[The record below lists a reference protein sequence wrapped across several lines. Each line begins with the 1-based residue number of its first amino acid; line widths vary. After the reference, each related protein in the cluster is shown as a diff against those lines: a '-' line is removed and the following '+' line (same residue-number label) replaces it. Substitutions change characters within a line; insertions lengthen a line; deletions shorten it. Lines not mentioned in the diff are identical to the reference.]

1 MRISDWSS
9 DVCSSDLSGT
19 LAPHLIT
26 HGKLQRLTDPRV
38 EVNGDATY
46 ANRRVE
52 GALSLRSSAL
62 AVDAT
67 GTIDLARSAYRNVR
81 LRARL
86 LKPPALF
93 PNMTARNMEFRA
105 ILDGAFATASFA
117 NSSEGAACRETVC
130 YHV

>member
-1 MRISDWSS
+1 MRIIDWSS
-9 DVCSSDLSGT
+9 DVCSSDL
-19 LAPHLIT
+19 
-26 HGKLQRLTDPRV
+26 
-38 EVNGDATY
+38 ATY
-46 ANRRVE
+46 AHRRVE

-93 PNMTARNMEFRA
+93 PNMTARNMELRA
-105 ILDGAFATASFA
+105 ILDGAFATASFDYRLTA
-117 NSSEGAACRETVC
+117 DRFAFDNTGFEGARAAGKGRLSKDR
-130 YHV
+130 

>member
-86 LKPPALF
+86 LTPPALF
-93 PNMTARNMEFRA
+93 PHMTARNMEFRQ
-105 ILDGAFATASFA
+105 ILYRSSVSATFI
-117 NSSEGAACRETVC
+117 NHLT
-130 YHV
+130 